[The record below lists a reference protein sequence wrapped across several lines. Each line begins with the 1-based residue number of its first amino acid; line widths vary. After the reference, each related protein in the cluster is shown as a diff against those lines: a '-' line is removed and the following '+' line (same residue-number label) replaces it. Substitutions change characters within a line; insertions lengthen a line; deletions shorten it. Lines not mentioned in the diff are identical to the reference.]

1 MKRGPGSKVD
11 KLLCFLFCFS
21 NCSLTLLHI
30 NKLMTKSHR
39 ELPWITGK
47 SRGKE
52 TSFFLNSSKQGL
64 LTATDETG
72 LLFSFTSAI
81 HPPHWASFWSV
92 SFPPSLFFSP
102 RRKWPWRVG
111 RLWAEASQS
120 RFEKRGRRSE
130 TSRWI
135 FRPHVGAARA
145 HAYVCVCACAPAGG
159 CRRRLAWHRSRFQRL
174 PRKWGRND
182 PANSVLKTDRESDFG
197 ELTTTHKG
205 QVELK
210 KKGEKR

>member
-1 MKRGPGSKVD
+1 MFNDNLTIFFYTSKKYVHMA
-11 KLLCFLFCFS
+11 LRSPTIIYIWSVALAPRLTNCCVFVFFS

-145 HAYVCVCACAPAGG
+145 RTRTRVCMRVRSSGG
-159 CRRRLAWHRSRFQRL
+159 LSAQVGLTQESVSEVASEMRQKRSR
-174 PRKWGRND
+174 
-182 PANSVLKTDRESDFG
+182 
-197 ELTTTHKG
+197 
-205 QVELK
+205 
-210 KKGEKR
+210 

>member
-11 KLLCFLFCFS
+11 KLLCFGFFS

-145 HAYVCVCACAPAGG
+145 RTHTHTCVYARALQRGVVSAGWPDTGVGFRG
-159 CRRRLAWHRSRFQRL
+159 CLGNEAETIPLTPFWRQTGKVTL
-174 PRKWGRND
+174 
-182 PANSVLKTDRESDFG
+182 ES
-197 ELTTTHKG
+197 
-205 QVELK
+205 
-210 KKGEKR
+210 